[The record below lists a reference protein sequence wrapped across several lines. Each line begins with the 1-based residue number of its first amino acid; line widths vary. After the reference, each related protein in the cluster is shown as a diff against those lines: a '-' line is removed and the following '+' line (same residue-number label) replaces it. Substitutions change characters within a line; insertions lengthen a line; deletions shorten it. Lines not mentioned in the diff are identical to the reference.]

1 MARGANLRL
10 SGAVLGQLA
19 NPNFA
24 RAAGMSIGAG
34 MLGVERREQ
43 EAEERAT
50 EEVTLELLRK
60 AQVAQEQ
67 GDMRLLN
74 EVTQTLD
81 GMLTGTKSSQ
91 ARGLITEGLSTV
103 SGQRAATQTQQQ
115 TNTAKSILKTE
126 QALEQFQQQDARRA
140 AGELVEVVPFEER
153 QRKALEERL
162 AQMKQNGAAVVEAE
176 NMALEAEIKK
186 FEDQDRLYTAKTNAV
201 VRGLGQLQFGSEE
214 YESVAKKARTAGFGK
229 AVDGYE
235 KVQIEAEQS
244 RLEIDALRRDNK
256 PLNDKQMQ
264 ELKDLGIGVDD
275 PYLAKPIY
283 ISMKSKEA
291 EAKVNLALSD
301 IVPASDERA
310 VGVAQGALAQ
320 WARRGNISSLWFDD
334 LAEKIQEMPD
344 EKQQELFN
352 RVNGLAPVQVEQ
364 EVIDFLRSNFPQE
377 FKELEQEEQNVRD
390 KETDKQSSIDM
401 AITAIN
407 FNKGL
412 KPGDADYLDPT
423 DNSDRALVW
432 DRIQKDRTTRMLQT
446 QVNVTGRTEA
456 RPVSM
461 SSN

>member
-34 MLGVERREQ
+34 MLGAQRREE
-43 EAEERAT
+43 EADYRAT

-67 GDMRLLN
+67 GDM
-74 EVTQTLD
+74 TLHSEIVDTFD
-81 GMLTGTKSSQ
+81 GMLTGNKYQKTRQ
-91 ARGLITEGLSTV
+91 LLTDALTTV
-103 SGQRAATQTQQQ
+103 GGQRAATQTQQQ
-115 TNTAKSILKTE
+115 TNTARSILQTE
-126 QALEQFQQQDARRA
+126 QALEQYQNQVGPLSDQELA
-140 AGELVEVVPFEER
+140 A
-153 QRKALEERL
+153 QKALQQRL
-162 AQMKQNGAAVVEAE
+162 GVMRENAEAVVEAN

-186 FEDQDRLYTAKTNAV
+186 FEDEDRLYTAKTNAV
-201 VRGLGQLQFGSEE
+201 VRGLGQVQFGSEE
-214 YESVAKKARTAGFGK
+214 YESVAKKARAAGFGK

-235 KVQIEAEQS
+235 KVQRETEQS
-244 RLEIDALRRDNK
+244 RLEIEALRRDNN

-264 ELKDLGIGVDD
+264 ELKDLGISVDD

-291 EAKVNLALSD
+291 EAKVNLALSSL
-301 IVPASDERA
+301 VPASEERA

-320 WARRGNISSLWFDD
+320 WSRRGNISSLWFDD

-352 RVNGLAPVQVEQ
+352 RVNGLAEVQIEQ

-377 FKELEQEEQNVRD
+377 FKDLETTEQNVRD
-390 KETDKQSSIDM
+390 EETDKQSSIDM
-401 AITAIN
+401 AMAAIN
-407 FNKGL
+407 FEKGL

-423 DNSDRALVW
+423 ENSDRALVW
-432 DRIQKDRTTRMLQT
+432 DRIQKDRTTRTLEK
-446 QVNVTGRTEA
+446 QVGVTGRTEA
-456 RPVSM
+456 RPISM

>member
-10 SGAVLGQLA
+10 SGSVLGQLA

-34 MLGVERREQ
+34 MLGVERRQQ

-50 EEVTLELLRK
+50 EEAALELLRK

-74 EVTQTLD
+74 EVTASLD

-91 ARGLITEGLSTV
+91 ARGLITQGLSTV
-103 SGQRAATQTQQQ
+103 SGQRAATQAQQQ
-115 TNTAKSILKTE
+115 TNTARSILETE
-126 QALEQFQQQDARRA
+126 RALEQYQNQTGPLSDQELA
-140 AGELVEVVPFEER
+140 A
-153 QRKALEERL
+153 QKALQQRL
-162 AQMKQNGAAVVEAE
+162 GVMKQNSAAVVEAD
-176 NMALEAEIKK
+176 NMALEAEIKR
-186 FEDQDRLYTAKTNAV
+186 FENEDRLYTAKTNAV
-201 VRGLGQLQFGSEE
+201 VRGLGQVQFGSEE
-214 YESVAKKARTAGFGK
+214 YKSVAEKARTAGFGK
-229 AVDGYE
+229 AVDNYE
-235 KVQIEAEQS
+235 KVQREAEQS

-256 PLNDKQMQ
+256 PLNDQQMQ
-264 ELKDLGIGVDD
+264 ELKDLGINVDD
-275 PYLAKPIY
+275 AYLAKPIY
-283 ISMKSKEA
+283 INMKSKEA
-291 EAKVNLALSD
+291 EAKVNLALTN

-310 VGVAQGALAQ
+310 VGVAQGALAR
-320 WARRGNISSLWFDD
+320 WAQRGNISPLWFDD

-352 RVNGLAPVQVEQ
+352 RVNGLAPVQIEQ

-377 FKELEQEEQNVRD
+377 FKDLEKTEQNVRNE
-390 KETDKQSSIDM
+390 ETDKQSSIDM
-401 AITAIN
+401 AIAAIN
-407 FNKGL
+407 FDKGL

-432 DRIQKDRTTRMLQT
+432 DRIQKDRTTKTLQT
-446 QVNVTGRTEA
+446 QVSVTGRTEA

-461 SSN
+461 SGS